1 MIPPVLPPDSTDPPT
16 FMNVSVGENACLPL
30 REMLS
35 IDCEASSG
43 TLPINYVWRRDP
55 SQTSISTMRIL
66 TVSETG
72 TYTCTATNGG
82 GSDTGSST
90 VFGE

>member
-1 MIPPVLPPDSTDPPT
+1 MIPPRLPPRGLNPPS
-16 FMNVSVGENACLPL
+16 FMNVSVGDNACLPVG
-30 REMLS
+30 EMVS

-43 TLPINYVWRRDP
+43 TLPIAYVWRKEP
-55 SQTSISTMRIL
+55 SQTVISNMRIL

-72 TYTCTATNGG
+72 IYTCTATNSG